1 MKMDIEQYN
10 EMLNKNNVRVI
21 YSGPIWSDGIDSIA
35 EVMKKRLD
43 FDDVPYT
50 ASKSVFSIFVEQI
63 NNMMMYS
70 AEKEKKINAESHEM
84 EIAKGVFVLG
94 LQGDTYFIQ
103 TGNLVTNSNAEILK
117 KRIDHLNSL
126 DKKQLRQYHKER
138 LNTEN
143 DNPES
148 HGAGIGLIEVARR
161 STSPIEYSLYPRGD
175 KMQYF
180 TVYLT
185 VTHNA
190 TEFPAHFATELPAQN
205 ATKLPAQGGKL

>member
-21 YSGPIWSDGIDSIA
+21 YSGPIWSDGIDGMA
-35 EVMKKRLD
+35 EMMKKRLE
-43 FDDVPYT
+43 FDDTSYT
-50 ASKSVFSIFVEQI
+50 AAKSVFSIFVEQI
-63 NNMMMYS
+63 NNIMMYS
-70 AEKEKKINAESHEM
+70 AEKEKKLNAESHET

-117 KRIDHLNSL
+117 KRIDHLNTL

-138 LNTEN
+138 MNAEN

-161 STSPIEYSLYPRGD
+161 STSPIEYSLNPRGD

-180 TVYLT
+180 TLYLKVSRET
-185 VTHNA
+185 S
-190 TEFPAHFATELPAQN
+190 LQN
-205 ATKLPAQGGKL
+205 AQGGK

>member
-10 EMLNKNNVRVI
+10 EMLNKNNIRVI
-21 YSGPIWSDGIDSIA
+21 YSGPIWSDGIDGMA
-35 EVMKKRLD
+35 EMMKKRLE
-43 FDDVPYT
+43 FDDTPYT
-50 ASKSVFSIFVEQI
+50 AAKSVFSIFVEQI

-70 AEKEKKINAESHEM
+70 AEKEKKKNADSRET

-94 LQGDTYFIQ
+94 FQGDTYFIQ

-138 LNTEN
+138 LNAEN

-148 HGAGIGLIEVARR
+148 QGAGIGLIEIARR
-161 STSPIEYSLYPRGD
+161 SASPIEYSLNPRGD

-180 TVYLT
+180 TMYLT
-185 VTHNA
+185 VT
-190 TEFPAHFATELPAQN
+190 
-205 ATKLPAQGGKL
+205 QGGKQ